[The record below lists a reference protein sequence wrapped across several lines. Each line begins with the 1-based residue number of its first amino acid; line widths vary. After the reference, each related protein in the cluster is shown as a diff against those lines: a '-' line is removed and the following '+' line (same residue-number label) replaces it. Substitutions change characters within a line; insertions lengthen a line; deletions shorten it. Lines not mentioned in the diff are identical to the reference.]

1 MGTANRAAVS
11 LGRRGGKAGT
21 GPSKRRT
28 PEQYA
33 TIQALALETR
43 RVKAKVREDYPSVER
58 VRIVRGG
65 ERDGAV
71 DAFGP
76 MPNTDIAGWYF
87 FGWLADVLRD
97 ALA

>member
-1 MGTANRAAVS
+1 MANRAAVA
-11 LGRRGGKAGT
+11 LGRKGGRIGGKTT
-21 GPSKRRT
+21 GAAKRRS

-33 TIQALALETR
+33 AIQALAVETR
-43 RVKAKVREDYPSVER
+43 RVKALVRADYPSVEC

-76 MPNTDIAGWYF
+76 MPNTSQTGWYF
-87 FGWLADVLRD
+87 FGWLADVMRER
-97 ALA
+97 